1 MVLTNIQKTKGEKH
15 MPTNERPSDEF
26 ISLLKKSGDA
36 DVNVAQAAQ
45 REFAKALELP
55 LRKGVLVGNIL
66 GNIFETINVEA
77 GSTTEFPLDLISPG
91 LEGEHVAYTNPGH
104 GRIPERSVE
113 GDYVMIPTY
122 AIASSVDYLLR
133 YARDARWD
141 VVGRAMQVIEAG
153 FTKKMNDDGWHT
165 LLAAG
170 VDRNI
175 LVFDGDATAGLFSK
189 RLVSLM
195 QTVMR
200 RNSGGNSASAGR
212 GRLTDL
218 YVSPEALEDVR
229 SWGLDQVDEVTRR
242 EIYTAPEGGAP
253 ITRIF
258 GVNLTDLDELG
269 EGQEYQSFF
278 TSELSGAVQTSDL
291 ELVVGLDQS
300 SNDSFVMPVKEQL
313 QVFED
318 PTLHRQQRAGYY
330 GFAELGFG
338 VLDNRRVILG
348 SF

>member
-1 MVLTNIQKTKGEKH
+1 

-26 ISLLKKSGDA
+26 IALLRKSGDA
-36 DVNVAQAAQ
+36 DINVAQAAQ

-104 GRIPERSVE
+104 GRIPERAVE
-113 GDYVMIPTY
+113 SDYVMIPTY
-122 AIASSVDYLLR
+122 NIASSVDYLLR
-133 YARDARWD
+133 YAREARWD
-141 VVGRAMQVIEAG
+141 IVGRAMQVMEAG

-175 LVFDGDATAGLFSK
+175 LVYDGDATAGLFSK

-200 RNSGGNSASAGR
+200 RNSGGNSASVGR

-229 SWGLDQVDEVTRR
+229 NWGLDQVDEVTRR
-242 EIYTAPEGGAP
+242 EIYTASEDGAP

-258 GVNLTDLDELG
+258 GVNLHDLDELG
-269 EGQEYQSFF
+269 EGQEYQTFF
-278 TSELSGAVQTSDL
+278 TSELSGNVQSSDV

-330 GFAELGFG
+330 GWAELGFG
-338 VLDNRRVILG
+338 VLDNRRIILG

>member
-1 MVLTNIQKTKGEKH
+1 
-15 MPTNERPSDEF
+15 MPINKRPSDEF
-26 ISLLKKSGDA
+26 INLLRKSGDA
-36 DVNVAQAAQ
+36 DINVAAAAQ

-66 GNIFETINVEA
+66 GNIFETVNVEP
-77 GSTTEFPLDLISPG
+77 GSTTEYPLDLVSPG

-122 AIASSVDYLLR
+122 SITSSVDYLLR
-133 YARDARWD
+133 FAREARWD
-141 VVGRAMQVIEAG
+141 IVARAMQVMEAG

-175 LVFDGDATAGLFSK
+175 LVYDADATAGMFSK

-200 RNSGGNSASAGR
+200 RNSGGNSASTGR

-229 SWGLDQVDEVTRR
+229 NWGLDQVDEVTRR
-242 EIYTAPEGGAP
+242 EIYTASEDGAP

-258 GVNLTDLDELG
+258 GVNLHDLDELG
-269 EGQEYQSFF
+269 EGQEYQSFV
-278 TSELSGAVQTSDL
+278 TSDLAGALQASDL

-300 SNDSFVMPVKEQL
+300 TSDSFVMPVKEQL

>member
-1 MVLTNIQKTKGEKH
+1 
-15 MPTNERPSDEF
+15 MPINKRPSDEF
-26 ISLLKKSGDA
+26 INLLRKSGDA
-36 DVNVAQAAQ
+36 DINVAAAAQ

-66 GNIFETINVEA
+66 GNIFETVNVEP
-77 GSTTEFPLDLISPG
+77 GSTTEYPLDLVSPG

-122 AIASSVDYLLR
+122 SITSSVDYLLR
-133 YARDARWD
+133 YAREARWD
-141 VVGRAMQVIEAG
+141 IVARAMQVMEAG

-175 LVFDGDATAGLFSK
+175 LVYDADATAGMFSK

-200 RNSGGNSASAGR
+200 RNSGGNSASTGR

-229 SWGLDQVDEVTRR
+229 NWGLDQVDEVTRR
-242 EIYTAPEGGAP
+242 EIYTASEGGAP
-253 ITRIF
+253 ITRVF
-258 GVNLTDLDELG
+258 GVNLHDLDELG
-269 EGQEYQSFF
+269 EGQDYQSFV
-278 TSELSGAVQTSDL
+278 TSDLGGALQASDL

-300 SNDSFVMPVKEQL
+300 TSDSFVMPVKEQL

-330 GFAELGFG
+330 GWAELGFG

>member
-1 MVLTNIQKTKGEKH
+1 
-15 MPTNERPSDEF
+15 MPINQRPSDEF
-26 ISLLKKSGDA
+26 IALLRKSGDA
-36 DVNVAQAAQ
+36 DINVASAAQ

-55 LRKGVLVGNIL
+55 LRKGVLVGNVL
-66 GNIFETINVEA
+66 GNIFETITVEP
-77 GSTTEFPLDLISPG
+77 GSTTEYPLDLVSPG

-122 AIASSVDYLLR
+122 SITSSVDYLLR
-133 YARDARWD
+133 YAREARWD
-141 VVGRAMQVIEAG
+141 IVGRAMQVMEAG
-153 FTKKMNDDGWHT
+153 FVKKMNDDGWHT

-175 LVFDGDATAGLFSK
+175 LVYDADATAGLFSK

-200 RNSGGNSASAGR
+200 RNSGGNSASVGR
-212 GRLTDL
+212 GRLTDM
-218 YVSPEALEDVR
+218 YVSPEALEDIR
-229 SWGLDQVDEVTRR
+229 NWGLDQVDEVTRR
-242 EIYTAPEGGAP
+242 EIYTASENGAP

-258 GVNLTDLDELG
+258 GVNLHDLDELG
-269 EGQEYQSFF
+269 EGQEYQNFF
-278 TSELSGAVQTSDL
+278 DNDLGGNVQSGDL

-300 SNDSFVMPVKEQL
+300 SNDSFVMPVKQQL

-330 GFAELGFG
+330 GWAELGFG

>member
-1 MVLTNIQKTKGEKH
+1 
-15 MPTNERPSDEF
+15 MPVNKRPSDEF
-26 ISLLKKSGDA
+26 IGLLRKSGDS
-36 DVNVAQAAQ
+36 DINVASAAQ

-66 GNIFETINVEA
+66 GNIFEVINVES

-104 GRIPERSVE
+104 GRVPERSVE

-122 AIASSVDYLLR
+122 SITSSVDYLLR
-133 YARDARWD
+133 YAREARWD
-141 VVGRAMQVIEAG
+141 IVGRALQVMEAG

-175 LVFDGDATAGLFSK
+175 LVFDADATSGLFSK

-195 QTVMR
+195 KTVMR
-200 RNSGGNSASAGR
+200 RNSGGNSASVGR
-212 GRLTDL
+212 GSLTDL

-229 SWGLDQVDEVTRR
+229 SWGLDQIDDTSRR
-242 EIYTAPEGGAP
+242 EIYTAVDGGAP
-253 ITRIF
+253 IARIF
-258 GVNLTDLDELG
+258 GINLHDLDELG
-269 EGQEYQSFF
+269 EGQEYQNFF
-278 TSELSGAVQTSDL
+278 TTDLGGAVQTSDL
-291 ELVVGLDQS
+291 ELVVGLDQANS
-300 SNDSFVMPVKEQL
+300 DSFVMPVKEQL

>member
-1 MVLTNIQKTKGEKH
+1 
-15 MPTNERPSDEF
+15 MPLNNRPSDEF
-26 ISLLKKSGDA
+26 IALLRKSGDS
-36 DVNVAQAAQ
+36 DINVASAAQ

-66 GNIFETINVEA
+66 GTIFETINVEPGA
-77 GSTTEFPLDLISPG
+77 TTEYPLDLISPG

-104 GRIPERSVE
+104 GRVPERTVE

-122 AIASSVDYLLR
+122 SIASSVDYLLR
-133 YARDARWD
+133 YAREARWD
-141 VVGRAMQVIEAG
+141 IVGRAMQVMEAG

-175 LVFDGDATAGLFSK
+175 IVFDGDATAGLFSK

-200 RNSGGNSASAGR
+200 RNSGGNSASVGR

-229 SWGLDQVDEVTRR
+229 NWGLDQVDEVTRR
-242 EIYTAPEGGAP
+242 EIYTAQEGGAP

-258 GVNLTDLDELG
+258 GVNLHDLDELG
-269 EGQEYQSFF
+269 EGQEYQNFF
-278 TSELSGAVQTSDL
+278 TVELSGAVQASDL

-300 SNDSFVMPVKEQL
+300 TNDSFVMPVKQQL

>member
-1 MVLTNIQKTKGEKH
+1 MANT
-15 MPTNERPSDEF
+15 RPSDEF
-26 ISLLKKSGDA
+26 LSLLRRSGDT
-36 DVNVAQAAQ
+36 DIIVATAAQ

-55 LRKGVLVGNIL
+55 LRKGVLMGNIL
-66 GNIFETINVEA
+66 GDIFETINVEA

-113 GDYVMIPTY
+113 GDFVMIPTY
-122 AIASSVDYLLR
+122 SVTSSIDYLLR
-133 YARDARWD
+133 YAREARWD
-141 VVGRAMQVIEAG
+141 IVAGAMQVMEAG
-153 FTKKMNDDGWHT
+153 FVKKLNDDGWHT
-165 LLAAG
+165 ILAAG
-170 VDRNI
+170 VDRNV
-175 LVFDGDATAGLFSK
+175 LVYDGDATAGMFSK

-200 RNSGGNSASAGR
+200 RNSGGNSASVGR
-212 GRLTDL
+212 GRLTDM

-229 SWGLDQVDEVTRR
+229 NWGLDQIDEVTRR
-242 EIYTAPEGGAP
+242 EIYTASEGGAP

-258 GVNLTDLDELG
+258 GVNLHDMDELG
-269 EGQEYQSFF
+269 AGQEYQDFF
-278 TSELSGAVQTSDL
+278 DVDLGGALASGDT
-291 ELVVGLDQS
+291 ELVIGLDQS
-300 SNDSFVMPVKEQL
+300 SSDSFVMPVKQTL

-318 PTLHRQQRAGYY
+318 PTLHRQQRAGFY
-330 GFAELGFG
+330 GWAELGFG

>member
-1 MVLTNIQKTKGEKH
+1 
-15 MPTNERPSDEF
+15 MPINQRPSDEF
-26 ISLLKKSGDA
+26 IALLRKSGDA
-36 DVNVAQAAQ
+36 DVNVAMAAQ

-66 GNIFETINVEA
+66 GSIFETINVEA
-77 GSTTEFPLDLISPG
+77 GSTTEFPLDLVSPG
-91 LEGEHVAYTNPGH
+91 LEGEHIAYTNPGH

-122 AIASSVDYLLR
+122 SIASSVDYLLR
-133 YARDARWD
+133 YAREARWD
-141 VVGRAMQVIEAG
+141 IVGRAMQVMEAG
-153 FTKKMNDDGWHT
+153 FTKKMNDDAWHT

-175 LVFDGDATAGLFSK
+175 LVYDGDSTAGLFSK

-200 RNSGGNSASAGR
+200 RNSGGNSASVGR
-212 GRLTDL
+212 GRLTDI
-218 YVSPEALEDVR
+218 YVSPEALEDIR
-229 SWGLDQVDEVTRR
+229 NWGLDQVDDVTRR
-242 EIYTAPEGGAP
+242 EIYAAPEGGAP

-258 GVNLTDLDELG
+258 GVNLLALDELG
-269 EGQEYQSFF
+269 EGQEYQNFF
-278 TSELSGAVQTSDL
+278 TNELSGSVQASDV

-300 SNDSFVMPVKEQL
+300 TNDSFVMPVKQQL
-313 QVFED
+313 QVYED

-330 GFAELGFG
+330 GWAELGFG
-338 VLDNRRVILG
+338 VLDNRRVVLG

>member
-1 MVLTNIQKTKGEKH
+1 
-15 MPTNERPSDEF
+15 MPLNKRPSDEF
-26 ISLLKKSGDA
+26 IALLRKSGDA
-36 DVNVAQAAQ
+36 DINVAAAAQ

-66 GNIFETINVEA
+66 GNIFETITVEP
-77 GSTTEFPLDLISPG
+77 GSTTEYPLDLVSPG

-122 AIASSVDYLLR
+122 SITSSVDYLLR
-133 YARDARWD
+133 FAREARWD
-141 VVGRAMQVIEAG
+141 IVGRAMQVMEAG

-175 LVFDGDATAGLFSK
+175 LVYDADATAGIFSK

-200 RNSGGNSASAGR
+200 RNSGGNSASVGR

-229 SWGLDQVDEVTRR
+229 NWGLDQVDEVTRR
-242 EIYTAPEGGAP
+242 EIYTASEGGAP

-258 GVNLTDLDELG
+258 GVNLHDLDELG
-269 EGQEYQSFF
+269 EGQEYQDFF
-278 TSELSGAVQTSDL
+278 SNDLSGNVQGSDL

-300 SNDSFVMPVKEQL
+300 TNDSFVMPVKEQL

>member
-1 MVLTNIQKTKGEKH
+1 MSYT
-15 MPTNERPSDEF
+15 ERPSDEF
-26 ISLLKKSGDA
+26 IALLKKSGDSNA
-36 DVNVAQAAQ
+36 QVALAAQ
-45 REFAKALELP
+45 HEFAKALELP

-66 GNIFETINVEA
+66 GDIFETINVEPG
-77 GSTTEFPLDLISPG
+77 GSTEYPLDLISPG
-91 LEGEHVAYTNPGH
+91 LEGEHVAFTNPGH

-113 GDYVMIPTY
+113 SDYVMIPTY
-122 AIASSVDYLLR
+122 SITSSIDFLLR
-133 YARDARWD
+133 YAREARWD
-141 VVGRAMQVIEAG
+141 VVARAMQVLEAG
-153 FTKKMNDDGWHT
+153 FVKKMNDDGWHT

-175 LVFDGDATAGLFSK
+175 LVYDGDATAGMFSK

-200 RNSGGNSASAGR
+200 RNAGGNTGSANR
-212 GRLTDL
+212 GRLTDM

-229 SWGLDQVDEVTRR
+229 NWGLDQVSDTVRTS
-242 EIYTAPEGGAP
+242 IYNAAEGAAP

-258 GVNLTDLDELG
+258 GVNLHDLDELG
-269 EGQEYQSFF
+269 EGQEYQTFF
-278 TSELSGAVQTSDL
+278 TSAAGLAGALQASDL

-300 SNDSFVMPVKEQL
+300 SRDSFVMPMKQQL
-313 QVFED
+313 QIFED

-330 GFAELGFG
+330 GWAELGFG